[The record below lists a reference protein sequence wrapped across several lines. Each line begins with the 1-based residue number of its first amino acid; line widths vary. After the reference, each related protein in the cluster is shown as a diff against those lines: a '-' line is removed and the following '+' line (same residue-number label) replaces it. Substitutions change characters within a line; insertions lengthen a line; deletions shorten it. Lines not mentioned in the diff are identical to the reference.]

1 MLLENP
7 LFLIGLILAV
17 AGFILHKFPPK
28 TINSFYGYRTKRSM
42 RDQKSWDFAQI
53 YSSKLMMQFGLLY
66 LIVGI
71 IGFIYKPNEGI
82 VAITAIA
89 LLIVIVAII
98 IVKVE
103 KRLNSR

>member
-1 MLLENP
+1 
-7 LFLIGLILAV
+7 
-17 AGFILHKFPPK
+17 
-28 TINSFYGYRTKRSM
+28 
-42 RDQKSWDFAQI
+42 
-53 YSSKLMMQFGLLY
+53 MMQFGLLY

-71 IGFIYKPNEGI
+71 IGFIYKPNDAI

>member
-1 MLLENP
+1 
-7 LFLIGLILAV
+7 
-17 AGFILHKFPPK
+17 
-28 TINSFYGYRTKRSM
+28 M

-71 IGFIYKPNEGI
+71 IGFIYKPNDAI